1 MAVASVAG
9 VVLGAWY
16 MLWAVE
22 RVFFGASRQPPA
34 HGHAAAAA
42 AEHGADA
49 GHAGDDDDAHGH
61 GGHGHGHAAAE
72 PTDDLRWY
80 EWMALAPLAL
90 FVLWIG
96 LFPATFLGPSAVA
109 VRTAMAPGA
118 AAFAARM
125 GAPHDATLPQ
135 TAQADAATI
144 LPGAAIVP
152 SDPPLTAGLER
163 IP

>member
-34 HGHAAAAA
+34 HGHADHGHAAPAT

-49 GHAGDDDDAHGH
+49 GHA
-61 GGHGHGHAAAE
+61 GHGHGHAAAE

-80 EWMALAPLAL
+80 EWVALAPLAL

>member
-1 MAVASVAG
+1 VASVAG

-34 HGHAAAAA
+34 HDHADHGQAAPSA

-49 GHAGDDDDAHGH
+49 GHAGHGH
-61 GGHGHGHAAAE
+61 AGHGHGHAAAE

-80 EWMALAPLAL
+80 EWVALAPLAL

-96 LFPATFLGPSAVA
+96 LFPATFLEPSAVA

-125 GAPHDATLPQ
+125 GALHDATHPQ

-144 LPGAAIVP
+144 PPGAAIVP

>member
-1 MAVASVAG
+1 VTFWGFSPGAAPGGATQVVFTVPPGVGAG
-9 VVLGAWY
+9 SLRLQRGVGGNLTSPEALPGAYSAPSW
-16 MLWAVE
+16 
-22 RVFFGASRQPPA
+22 GAPLP
-34 HGHAAAAA
+34 GV
-42 AEHGADA
+42 
-49 GHAGDDDDAHGH
+49 
-61 GGHGHGHAAAE
+61 
-72 PTDDLRWY
+72 P
-80 EWMALAPLAL
+80 LAPLAL

-125 GAPHDATLPQ
+125 GAPHDAPLPQ

-152 SDPPLTAGLER
+152 SDPLLTAGLER

>member
-34 HGHAAAAA
+34 HDHADHGHSAPAA

-49 GHAGDDDDAHGH
+49 GHD
-61 GGHGHGHAAAE
+61 GHGHGHAAAE

-80 EWMALAPLAL
+80 EWVALSPLAL

-125 GAPHDATLPQ
+125 GAPHDASLPQ
-135 TAQADAATI
+135 TAQADATTD